1 MAFTLTDPRMQ
12 AISQAAGNFGTGMGN
27 AINQYVNNQIFA
39 NALEQAKGQ
48 DPFAMM
54 QTLARSNVDPA
65 SRELAMSP
73 QILQRM
79 QGINLANMIQ
89 EAASNIQSGKG
100 TIQDLYTAALKGMVQ
115 SGDMSGVSALLNSYA
130 QNLRANDN
138 SINFPEEPKQTK
150 TEGPNGVQ
158 SPRGNAQKTQ
168 EPAPTSQSGFST
180 KGFMGEDFAKAQAP
194 IIPGIK
200 LTGRRPSPEQQIP
213 YAPVTQLPSAKDME
227 KLKRQFIR
235 DYGPVVG
242 EQAFNDH
249 IRFLKEQKT
258 QDTENLQLA
267 KEVRRE
273 QMELNDKDRAAF
285 DAYWNKTFAT
295 RPEMN
300 EDIKLAAQDYLIN
313 HTEGTIE
320 KRTLQTQNEFL
331 NKIEAPLQTFEKNI
345 KGAPIFASL
354 NSPEKMQY
362 LSELNGLSDQV
373 LKAVPKYFRPQMY
386 DIMRKKLRNISGV
399 GPVSAEIALFPPSD
413 QIVQLFR
420 NLPKKQSTPATAW
433 FGDEKSLKTDEKN
446 KIKLKKLLPTVLK
459 KAVNGGLSPIVAK
472 NLVIAQGWDDA
483 DFDAAY
489 KKAKKMGMKI
499 SPEMQTA
506 DKDVYRQQKPGA
518 MDYIRGNPLLEL
530 TEIYQ

>member
-48 DPFAMM
+48 DPLAMM

-73 QILQRM
+73 QVQQRLQGQTLAKILGDAYQKY
-79 QGINLANMIQ
+79 
-89 EAASNIQSGKG
+89 QSGQG
-100 TIQDLYTAALKGMVQ
+100 TLQDVIQAGLQAGIMTGNTEFLPKYLSFLAERSWSEDGAPIT
-115 SGDMSGVSALLNSYA
+115 
-130 QNLRANDN
+130 
-138 SINFPEEPKQTK
+138 PETPRQTP
-150 TEGPNGVQ
+150 TEAPNGVRA
-158 SPRGNAQKTQ
+158 PRGNSQ
-168 EPAPTSQSGFST
+168 ETKQPQPIESKQGGFVNQTYQGIGSQLFPGVQ
-180 KGFMGEDFAKAQAP
+180 FAA
-194 IIPGIK
+194 
-200 LTGRRPSPEQQIP
+200 RRSAPEQQIP
-213 YAPVTQLPSAKDME
+213 LAPKTQLPSPEE
-227 KLKRQFIR
+227 KLAARKQFVRQ
-235 DYGPVVG
+235 YGADLG
-242 EQAFNDH
+242 NKLYDTWENAQREQRAVE
-249 IRFLKEQKT
+249 K
-258 QDTENLQLA
+258 ENLQLA
-267 KEVRRE
+267 KEERRE

-386 DIMRKKLRNISGV
+386 DIMRKKLKNISGV

-413 QIVQLFR
+413 QMVQLFR

-433 FGDEKSLKTDEKN
+433 FDDEKALKTDERA
-446 KIKLKKLLPTVLK
+446 KIKLQKLLPTVIK

-506 DKDVYRQQKPGA
+506 DKDVYRQQKPGP